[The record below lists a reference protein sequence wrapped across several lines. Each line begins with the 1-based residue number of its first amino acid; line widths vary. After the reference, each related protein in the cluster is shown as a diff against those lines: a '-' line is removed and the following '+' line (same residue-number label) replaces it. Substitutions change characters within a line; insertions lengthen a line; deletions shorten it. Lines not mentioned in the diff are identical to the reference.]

1 MDSNIDG
8 SLSQVEVFP
17 FSKISV
23 DVFLCS
29 IQLHNKELLCIK
41 LHHPQE
47 MMDRKKRF
55 PVLQGSH
62 ASAEGAEGDYRFRP
76 LKWCTGVLVVLKTWE
91 YH

>member
-1 MDSNIDG
+1 MVT
-8 SLSQVEVFP
+8 QVEMFP

-41 LHHPQE
+41 LHPQE
-47 MMDRKKRF
+47 MMDGKKCSLFCKDHMPPLR
-55 PVLQGSH
+55 
-62 ASAEGAEGDYRFRP
+62 AEGDYRFRP